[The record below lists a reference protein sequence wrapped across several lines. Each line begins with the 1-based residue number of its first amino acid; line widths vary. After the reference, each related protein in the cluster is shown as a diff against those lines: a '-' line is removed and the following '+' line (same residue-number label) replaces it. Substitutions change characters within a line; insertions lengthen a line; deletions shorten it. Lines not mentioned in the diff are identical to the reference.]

1 MHDEP
6 AAAPDTSQPAVR
18 PKTAV
23 VVIHGMGE
31 QRPLETL
38 RALVAA
44 LWTRDRDIT
53 GPRTAA
59 IYSKPDQIT
68 GSFELRRITTRNVPL
83 ENGQEK
89 RADFFE
95 FYWAHLMTGNTVRSV
110 AGWLVNLLVRS
121 PATVPRRL
129 LFPWAAGLVLLIGTS
144 LIMALAGVKPE
155 LLQDFG
161 IRAPPRWFGGVVA
174 VASALLGVF
183 FANWLAP
190 VAGDAARYLSPTPGN
205 VEARQTI
212 REAGVDL
219 LGKLHASGNYDR
231 IVVVGHS
238 LGSVIGYD
246 VLNYAWGRL
255 PAATLMNAH
264 GKGSPALKAMADL
277 EKAAGALL
285 HAAAAERGAARAAY
299 RAAQRIY
306 QLELARPQADGK
318 PVWLVSDYVSL
329 GCPLS
334 KADVLLGK
342 DAEDLKARMRLREAP
357 TCPPCLEKDDPKQK
371 RFRFSYPIDEPVRI
385 PHHAAVFAP
394 VVWTNVY
401 FPSVLIAFGDA
412 ISGRVAPLLGRGVL
426 DVRLRIG
433 GPFFRHMDYWKD
445 PGSEPPR
452 PWLRALRRGVN
463 LKLLADAALWAAQA
477 TSDEVMGDAL
487 DARIGAGR
495 DGDGAPSA
503 PA

>member
-1 MHDEP
+1 MSDRTDV
-6 AAAPDTSQPAVR
+6 APDASQHIVK

-31 QRPLETL
+31 QRPMETL
-38 RALVAA
+38 RGLVSA

-53 GPRTAA
+53 GPRTAS

-68 GSFELRRITTRNVPL
+68 GSFELRRITTRNAPL
-83 ENGQEK
+83 ENGLEK
-89 RADFFE
+89 RVDFFE
-95 FYWAHLMTGNTVRSV
+95 FYWAFLMTGNTVRSV

-121 PATVPRRL
+121 PETVPRRL
-129 LFPWAAGLVLLIGTS
+129 LLPWIVGLVLLIGSS
-144 LIMALAGVKPE
+144 LIMTLAGLKPE
-155 LLQDFG
+155 LLKGLGFE
-161 IRAPPRWFGGVVA
+161 PPLWLSVMLA
-174 VASALLGVF
+174 IASLLLGVF

-190 VAGDAARYLSPTPGN
+190 VAGDAARYLSANPDN
-205 VEARQTI
+205 VEARQKI

-219 LGKLHASGNYDR
+219 LNKLHASGNYDR

-255 PAATLMNAH
+255 GSEILFKSH
-264 GKGSPALKAMADL
+264 GEGSPALKSLAAL
-277 EKAAGALL
+277 EKAAGGLQ
-285 HAAAAERGAARAAY
+285 HAEPAGLGAARVIY
-299 RAAQRIY
+299 RAAQRDY
-306 QLELARPQADGK
+306 QLELAKPQADGR
-318 PVWLVSDYVSL
+318 PVWLVSDYVTL

-342 DAEDLKARMRLREAP
+342 DARDFQARKRLREAP
-357 TCPPCLEKDDPKQK
+357 TCPPFLEKDDAKQK
-371 RFRFSYPIDEPVRI
+371 RFRFSYPTDAPVRI

-401 FPSVLIAFGDA
+401 FPSVLIAFGDI
-412 ISGRVAPLLGRGVL
+412 ISGRVSPLFGPGIL

-433 GPFFRHMDYWKD
+433 GPFFRHVDYWKD

-452 PWLRALRRGVN
+452 PWLQALRRGVN
-463 LKLLADAALWAAQA
+463 LRRLGDAALWDVQA
-477 TSDEVMGDAL
+477 TKIEVLGDN
-487 DARIGAGR
+487 IK
-495 DGDGAPSA
+495 
-503 PA
+503 